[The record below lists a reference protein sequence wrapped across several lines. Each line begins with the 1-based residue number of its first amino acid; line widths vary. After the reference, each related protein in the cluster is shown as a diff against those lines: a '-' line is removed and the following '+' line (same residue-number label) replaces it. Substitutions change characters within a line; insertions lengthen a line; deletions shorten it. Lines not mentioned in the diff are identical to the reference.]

1 MEPCSEGSG
10 DDLELS
16 AMQASGL
23 DLSEGPS
30 SSFSARRDGMST

>member
-1 MEPCSEGSG
+1 
-10 DDLELS
+10 
-16 AMQASGL
+16 MQASGL